1 MSGMRRREFV
11 ALLGGAGLLC
21 AAKARRAR
29 AQQPMPVVGFL
40 GGRAPEEAADDAA
53 AFRQGLSEMGY
64 AIGRNVA
71 LEYRWSEGHDERLP
85 ELAAEL
91 VQRHVAAIA
100 AVGGNN
106 SAFAAKAAT
115 ADIPIVF
122 TSGADP
128 VKVGLVT
135 SLNRPGGNVTG
146 VSWFGSE
153 SLPKR
158 FGILGELVPNIRLA
172 VLLVNPNMPELAG
185 QPEAAQQTAHAL
197 GWQLQVVEVRGAS
210 EIDTAFAT
218 AKRQRADAIVVGAGP
233 FFRILRDQ
241 LVVQAARHGIP
252 AIYGNRET
260 VTGGGLI
267 GYGNSL
273 PDAYRRAGLQTG
285 RILRGAKPADLP
297 IDRAVKFELVIN
309 LGTAKALG
317 LEIPPTLLARADE
330 VIE

>member
-1 MSGMRRREFV
+1 MSMKRRDFIT
-11 ALLGGAGLLC
+11 LLGGA
-21 AAKARRAR
+21 AALPLAAR
-29 AQQPMPVVGFL
+29 AQQQAMPVVGFL
-40 GGRAPEEAADDAA
+40 LGRAREESADDAA
-53 AFRQGLSEMGY
+53 AFRQGLNEMGY
-64 AIGRNVA
+64 IIGRNVA
-71 LEYRWSEGHDERLP
+71 LEYRWTEGHDERLP

-91 VQRHVAAIA
+91 VSRQVAVIA

-158 FGILGELVPNIRLA
+158 LGILGELVPNIKLA
-172 VLLVNPNMPELAG
+172 VLLVNSNMPELAG
-185 QPEAAQQTAHAL
+185 LPEAAQQTAHAL
-197 GWQLQVVEVRGAS
+197 GWQLQVVEARSAS
-210 EIDTAFAT
+210 EIDTAFAE
-218 AKRQRADAIVVGAGP
+218 AKRQRADAVIVGAGP
-233 FFRILRDQ
+233 FFRIHRAQ
-241 LVVQAARHGIP
+241 LVVQADRHAIP
-252 AIYGNRET
+252 AIYVNRET

-267 GYGNSL
+267 SYGNSL

-297 IDRAVKFELVIN
+297 VDRAIKFELIIN
-309 LGTAKALG
+309 LKTAKALG
-317 LEIPPTLLARADE
+317 LEVPPSLLARADE

>member
-1 MSGMRRREFV
+1 MKRREFIT
-11 ALLGGAGLLC
+11 LLGGA
-21 AAKARRAR
+21 AAWPLAVR
-29 AQQPMPVVGFL
+29 AQQAAMPVVGFL
-40 GGRAPEEAADDAA
+40 LGRAREESADDAA
-53 AFRQGLSEMGY
+53 AFRQGLNEMGY
-64 AIGRNVA
+64 IIGRNVA
-71 LEYRWSEGHDERLP
+71 LEYRWTEGHDERLP

-91 VQRHVAAIA
+91 VRRQVAVIA

-135 SLNRPGGNVTG
+135 SLNRPGSNVTG

-153 SLPKR
+153 SLSKR
-158 FGILGELVPNIRLA
+158 LGILGELVPNIKLA
-172 VLLVNPNMPELAG
+172 VLLVNPNMPELAD

-197 GWQLQVVEVRGAS
+197 GWQLQVVEARSAS
-210 EIDTAFAT
+210 GIDTAFAE
-218 AKRQRADAIVVGAGP
+218 AKRQRTDAIIVGAGP
-233 FFRILRDQ
+233 FFRIHRTE

-267 GYGNSL
+267 SYGNSL
-273 PDAYRRAGLQTG
+273 PDAYRRAGVQTG

-297 IDRAVKFELVIN
+297 VDRAIKFELVIN
-309 LGTAKALG
+309 LKTAKALG
-317 LEIPPTLLARADE
+317 LDVPPTLLAHADE

>member
-1 MSGMRRREFV
+1 MIARREFIT
-11 ALLGGAGLLC
+11 LLGGAVAWPL
-21 AAKARRAR
+21 AAN
-29 AQQPMPVVGFL
+29 AQQPAVVGFL
-40 GGRAPEEAADDAA
+40 SGRAREESADDVA
-53 AFRQGLSEMGY
+53 AFRQGLNEMGY
-64 AIGRNVA
+64 IIGRNVA

-91 VQRHVAAIA
+91 VRRQVAVIA

-158 FGILGELVPNIRLA
+158 MGILAELVPNIKLA
-172 VLLVNPNMPELAG
+172 VLLVNSNMPELAG
-185 QPEAAQQTAHAL
+185 LPEAAHQTAHAL
-197 GWQLQVVEVRGAS
+197 GWQLQVVEVRSAS
-210 EIDTAFAT
+210 EIDTAFAE
-218 AKRQRADAIVVGAGP
+218 AKRQRADAVIVGAGP
-233 FFRILRDQ
+233 FFRIHRAQ
-241 LVVQAARHGIP
+241 LVVQADRHGIP
-252 AIYGNRET
+252 AIYVNRET

-267 GYGNSL
+267 SYGNSL

-285 RILRGAKPADLP
+285 RILRGAKPADRP
-297 IDRAVKFELVIN
+297 VDRAIKFELVIN
-309 LGTAKALG
+309 LKTAKALG
-317 LEIPPTLLARADE
+317 LTVPPTLLARADE

>member
-1 MSGMRRREFV
+1 MKRREFIT
-11 ALLGGAGLLC
+11 LLGGA
-21 AAKARRAR
+21 AAWPIAAR
-29 AQQPMPVVGFL
+29 AQQPTMPVVGFL
-40 GGRAPEEAADDAA
+40 LGRAREESADDAA
-53 AFRQGLSEMGY
+53 AFRQGLNEMGY
-64 AIGRNVA
+64 IIGRNVA

-91 VQRHVAAIA
+91 VRRQVAVIA

-158 FGILGELVPNIRLA
+158 MGILGELVPNIKLA
-172 VLLVNPNMPELAG
+172 VLLVNSNMPELAG
-185 QPEAAQQTAHAL
+185 LPEAAQQTAHAL
-197 GWQLQVVEVRGAS
+197 GWQLQVVEARSAS
-210 EIDTAFAT
+210 EIDTAFAE
-218 AKRQRADAIVVGAGP
+218 AKRQRADAIIVGAGP
-233 FFRILRDQ
+233 FFRIHRAQ
-241 LVVQAARHGIP
+241 LVVQADRHGIP
-252 AIYGNRET
+252 AIYVNRET

-267 GYGNSL
+267 SYGNSL

-297 IDRAVKFELVIN
+297 VDRAIKFQLVIN
-309 LGTAKALG
+309 LKTAKALG
-317 LEIPPTLLARADE
+317 LEVPPSLLARADE

>member
-1 MSGMRRREFV
+1 MMKRREFIT
-11 ALLGGAGLLC
+11 LLGGA
-21 AAKARRAR
+21 AAWPLAVR
-29 AQQPMPVVGFL
+29 AQQAAMPVVGFL
-40 GGRAPEEAADDAA
+40 LGRAREESADDAA
-53 AFRQGLSEMGY
+53 AFRQGLNEMGY
-64 AIGRNVA
+64 IIGRNVA
-71 LEYRWSEGHDERLP
+71 LEYRWTEGHDERLP

-91 VQRHVAAIA
+91 VRRQVAVIA

-135 SLNRPGGNVTG
+135 SLNRPGSNVTG

-153 SLPKR
+153 SLSKR
-158 FGILGELVPNIRLA
+158 LGILGELVPNIKLA
-172 VLLVNPNMPELAG
+172 VLLVNPNMPELAD

-197 GWQLQVVEVRGAS
+197 GWQLQVVEARSAS
-210 EIDTAFAT
+210 GIDTAFAE
-218 AKRQRADAIVVGAGP
+218 AKRQRTDAIIVGAGP
-233 FFRILRDQ
+233 FFRIHRTE

-267 GYGNSL
+267 SYGNSL
-273 PDAYRRAGLQTG
+273 PDAYRRAGVQTG

-297 IDRAVKFELVIN
+297 VDRAIKFELVIN
-309 LGTAKALG
+309 LKTAKALG
-317 LEIPPTLLARADE
+317 LDVPPTLLAHADE

>member
-1 MSGMRRREFV
+1 VRRREFIT
-11 ALLGGAGLLC
+11 LLGGAAAVWPL
-21 AAKARRAR
+21 AAKA
-29 AQQPMPVVGFL
+29 QQQAMPVVGFL
-40 GGRAPEEAADDAA
+40 LGRAREESADDVA
-53 AFRQGLSEMGY
+53 AFRQGLNEMGY
-64 AIGRNVA
+64 IIGRNVA

-91 VQRHVAAIA
+91 VRRQVAVIA

-158 FGILGELVPNIRLA
+158 LGILGELVPNIKLA
-172 VLLVNPNMPELAG
+172 VLLVNSNMPELAG
-185 QPEAAQQTAHAL
+185 LPEAAQQTAHAL
-197 GWQLQVVEVRGAS
+197 GWQLQVVEARSAS
-210 EIDTAFAT
+210 EIDTAFAE
-218 AKRQRADAIVVGAGP
+218 AKRQRADAVIVGAGP
-233 FFRILRDQ
+233 FFRIHRAQ
-241 LVVQAARHGIP
+241 LVVQADRHAIP
-252 AIYGNRET
+252 AIYVNRET

-267 GYGNSL
+267 SYGNSL

-297 IDRAVKFELVIN
+297 VDRAIKFELVIN
-309 LGTAKALG
+309 LKTAKALG

>member
-1 MSGMRRREFV
+1 MSMKRRDFIT
-11 ALLGGAGLLC
+11 LLGGA
-21 AAKARRAR
+21 AALPLAAR
-29 AQQPMPVVGFL
+29 AQQQAMPVVGFL
-40 GGRAPEEAADDAA
+40 LGRAREESADDAA
-53 AFRQGLSEMGY
+53 AFRQGLNEMGY
-64 AIGRNVA
+64 IIGRNVA
-71 LEYRWSEGHDERLP
+71 LEYRWTEGHDERLP

-91 VQRHVAAIA
+91 VSRQVAVIA

-135 SLNRPGGNVTG
+135 SLNRPGSNVTG

-153 SLPKR
+153 SLSKR
-158 FGILGELVPNIRLA
+158 LGILGELVPNIKLA
-172 VLLVNPNMPELAG
+172 VLLVNPNMPELAD

-197 GWQLQVVEVRGAS
+197 GWQLHVVEARSAS
-210 EIDTAFAT
+210 GIDTAFAE
-218 AKRQRADAIVVGAGP
+218 AKRQRTDAIIVGAGP
-233 FFRILRDQ
+233 FFRIHRTE

-267 GYGNSL
+267 SYGNSL
-273 PDAYRRAGLQTG
+273 PDAYRRAGVQTG

-297 IDRAVKFELVIN
+297 VDRAIKFELVIN
-309 LGTAKALG
+309 LKTAKALG
-317 LEIPPTLLARADE
+317 LDVPPTLLAHADE